1 MSVKLRLLKGEVIE
15 DSEKREMPSDLEVE
29 RLLIGFLSALLE
41 ETGK

>member
-15 DSEKREMPSDLEVE
+15 DAEKREVPSDLEVE

-41 ETGK
+41 ETSK